1 MFSVYLFLEEKLRVK
16 GKDYIMTDKIDVI
29 IIGAGIAGIT
39 TAYYLQKNFP
49 DIKYKII
56 DSRSAVG
63 GTWDQMRFPGV
74 RADNDMYT
82 YGFSFNPW
90 QGPIIGKGQDIKNY
104 INDTAEKFNIK
115 KNILFDTKVISSSW
129 KINQWTTKT
138 NHKNFTSQYVI
149 FCTGSR
155 DRDKPHLPKF
165 KDENKYQG
173 KIVHTQNWGD
183 TDYKDKNVTII
194 GSGCT
199 AITMAPSIIKEA
211 KAVTLVQRSP
221 AWIIN
226 IDSHEKSSRR
236 YKTFEVLKD
245 YISSRFFKKSLR
257 KRIIAADPYYNEATT
272 PSYDYWDQR
281 PASSLDQDY
290 FRAVE
295 SSNVTIE
302 RVGVSNWETRG
313 IKLQN
318 GKVINSD
325 VTVMATGGNA
335 QLLGGIDIFVNDKKI
350 NINDTS
356 WYRGMMFSG
365 LPNLFAHAGYINFS
379 WTARCEIVNERICKT
394 IKYMKENELSSCT
407 AKYLGE
413 KSKPSIQA
421 NYVLRAMDKF
431 PNRTYKF
438 YQNYFVEYLIF
449 KWSKINDGALEFKR

>member
-1 MFSVYLFLEEKLRVK
+1 MDK
-16 GKDYIMTDKIDVI
+16 KIDVV

-39 TAYYLQKNFP
+39 TAYYLQKKFP
-49 DIKYKII
+49 NITYTII
-56 DSRSAVG
+56 ESRNDLG
-63 GTWDQMRFPGV
+63 GTWDQMKFPGV

-104 INDTAEKFNIK
+104 INDTAEKFDIK
-115 KNILFDTKVISSSW
+115 EHILFDTQVTSSSW
-129 KINQWTTKT
+129 KDNQWVTKT
-138 NHKNFTSQYVI
+138 SRKNLTSQYVI
-149 FCTGSR
+149 CCTGSR
-155 DRDKPHLPKF
+155 DRNNPHLPKF
-165 KDENKYQG
+165 KDENKYEG
-173 KIVHTQNWGD
+173 KIVHTQAWGG

-211 KAVTLVQRSP
+211 KTVTLVQRSP

-226 IDSHEKSSRR
+226 IDSEEKSSRG

-257 KRIIAADPYYNEATT
+257 KKIIATDPYYNDTTT
-272 PSYDYWDQR
+272 PAYDYWDQR

-295 SSNVTIE
+295 LSKVTIVRE
-302 RVGVSNWETRG
+302 GVSNWETTG
-313 IKLQN
+313 IKLTN

-325 VTVMATGGNA
+325 ITVMATGGNA
-335 QLLGGIDIFVNDKKI
+335 QLLGGIDIFVDDKKI

-365 LPNLFAHAGYINFS
+365 IPNLFAHAGYINFS
-379 WTARCEIVNERICKT
+379 WTARCEIVSQRICKT
-394 IKYMKENELSSCT
+394 VGYMKKNKLTSCT
-407 AKYLGE
+407 PKYLGE

-421 NYVLRAMDKF
+421 NYVLRAMDQF

-438 YQNYFVEYLIF
+438 YQNYLVEYMSF
-449 KWSKINDGALEFKR
+449 KWAKINDGAVDLK

>member
-1 MFSVYLFLEEKLRVK
+1 LFLEEKLRVK

-449 KWSKINDGALEFKR
+449 KWSKINDGALDFKR